1 MKTQEELNQLKKEYE
16 ELNKKFQE
24 LSEEEIIQ
32 VTGGFD
38 FIDSDDYIHEETY
51 EK

>member
-16 ELNKKFQE
+16 EFNKKFQE

-32 VTGGFD
+32 SKVNIYKEQSLLRIPGTCLR
-38 FIDSDDYIHEETY
+38 
-51 EK
+51 